1 MSSSYRVTIPAV
13 LTPNSFEVFLDQIPL
28 PEALDEATVI
38 IDCSLLSSLSVFGAL
53 HILALCLYLQR
64 LGAVMTFDNGQNNE
78 VNAFFQAW
86 GIDKHAD
93 GFPGS
98 FNGSLAVFQAGS
110 DEEVLLPVTAIETA
124 QDIYTVIDA
133 VRDKLALPSEQTN
146 DLVVV
151 ISEIAQNIIEH
162 SRSRGFIAL
171 GKGQVRIKG
180 RKTLDICVGDTGIG
194 IGQSLENKLRQ
205 YEKDSLD
212 RVALYKTL
220 FEGVSRYD
228 DPGRGNGIVKTRGIV
243 ERHKG
248 KLMLR
253 SGRAKLWGSIASWQ
267 IERFMRKQL
276 RFFPGTQVTIHF
288 PV

>member
-1 MSSSYRVTIPAV
+1 MSSSCRATIPAV
-13 LTPNSFEVFLDQIPL
+13 LTPNSFEVFLDQL
-28 PEALDEATVI
+28 PEVLSGTEVI
-38 IDCSLLSSLSVFGAL
+38 VDGSLLSSLSVFGAL
-53 HILALCLYLQR
+53 HILILYLYLDR
-64 LGAVMTFDNGQNNE
+64 SGATMTFAVEKKSGINSL
-78 VNAFFQAW
+78 FQAW
-86 GIDKHAD
+86 GINACTD
-93 GFPGS
+93 GFS
-98 FNGSLAVFQAGS
+98 DFLNNSQSLPPARPREGI
-110 DEEVLLPVTAIETA
+110 LLPITAIETA
-124 QDIYTVIDA
+124 QDIYTVIDE
-133 VRDKLALPSEQTN
+133 VRDKLALPPEQTN

-162 SRSRGFIAL
+162 SQATGFIAIGQGQARIR
-171 GKGQVRIKG
+171 GKE
-180 RKTLDICVGDTGIG
+180 TLDICVGDTGIG
-194 IGQSLENKLRQ
+194 IGMSLENKLRQ

-228 DPGRGNGIVKTRGIV
+228 DPGRGNGIIKTRNIV

-253 SGRAKLWGSIASWQ
+253 SGRAKLWGTIASWQ